1 MPWIRRSLHGNVVFA
16 RCRSDG
22 TVAADET
29 GRVDVKYKPDAAA
42 KVYRATAAN
51 LKVTPELENDRPIPD
66 EEVAG
71 AGGAPAA
78 PAAPAAPRAAAAT
91 KASPPSSSAAAAAAP
106 PARGRTAAGPPGA
119 NVIVYTDGACTGN
132 PGPMGIG
139 VVVMADGKRKE
150 VSEYLGRGTNNI
162 AELTAIERGLEVVEQ
177 LARETGEP
185 LVERP
190 VLVHSDSAY
199 AIGLLSQNW
208 RAKANAELVARL
220 RELARRFPRLRFVK
234 VAGHAGVPEN
244 ERCDELARAAVVSR
258 REASRMTPG

>member
-51 LKVTPELENDRPIPD
+51 LKVTPDLENDRPLPD
-66 EEVAG
+66 EEVEG
-71 AGGAPAA
+71 AASARVAPAEPGATA
-78 PAAPAAPRAAAAT
+78 PASATKSSPAA
-91 KASPPSSSAAAAAAP
+91 SAASKP
-106 PARGRTAAGPPGA
+106 SRTRVESKPGQ

-150 VSEYLGRGTNNI
+150 ISEYLGRGTNNI
-162 AELTAIERGLEVVEQ
+162 AELTAIERGLEAVEA
-177 LARETGEP
+177 LAAETGEP

-220 RELARRFPRLRFVK
+220 RELTRRFPQLRFVK

-258 REASRMTPG
+258 R

>member
-51 LKVTPELENDRPIPD
+51 LKVTPDLENDRPLPD
-66 EEVAG
+66 EQVEG
-71 AGGAPAA
+71 ATPAPAA
-78 PAAPAAPRAAAAT
+78 AP
-91 KASPPSSSAAAAAAP
+91 AAAAAP
-106 PARGRTAAGPPGA
+106 RATAATKPSPSSARMRVDSKPGH

-150 VSEYLGRGTNNI
+150 ISEYLGRGTNNI
-162 AELTAIERGLEVVEQ
+162 AELTAIERGLEAVEA
-177 LARETGEP
+177 LAEETGEP

-220 RELARRFPRLRFVK
+220 RERTRRFPKLRFVK

-258 REASRMTPG
+258 R

>member
-16 RCRSDG
+16 RCRPDG
-22 TVAADET
+22 TVDADET

-42 KVYRATAAN
+42 KIYRATAAN
-51 LKVTPELENDRPIPD
+51 LRVTPELENDRPIPD
-66 EEVAG
+66 EDVERA
-71 AGGAPAA
+71 APAEAAAPKAARAAASKASPATGGAPGA
-78 PAAPAAPRAAAAT
+78 
-91 KASPPSSSAAAAAAP
+91 SAAAAAPRAK
-106 PARGRTAAGPPGA
+106 GPS
-119 NVIVYTDGACTGN
+119 VIVYTDGACTGN

-139 VVVMADGKRKE
+139 VVVMAEGQRKE

-162 AELTAIERGLEVVEQ
+162 AELTAIERGLEVVEA
-177 LARETGEP
+177 LARETGAP

-208 RAKANAELVARL
+208 RAKANAELVERL
-220 RELARRFPRLRFVK
+220 RQRARRFPQLRFVK

-244 ERCDELARAAVVSR
+244 ERCDELARAAVVSGR
-258 REASRMTPG
+258 R